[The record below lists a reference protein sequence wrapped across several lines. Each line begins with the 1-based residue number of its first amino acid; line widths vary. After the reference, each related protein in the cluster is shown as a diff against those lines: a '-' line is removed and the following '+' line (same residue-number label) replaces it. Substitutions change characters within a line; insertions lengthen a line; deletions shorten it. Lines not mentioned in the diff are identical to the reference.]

1 MPNSKLTSQAK
12 LGLVGWGQ
20 GAHNSAVELM
30 EQSQAA
36 NPTSET
42 FLFNIYI
49 TQRVQYFPHSMRRLY
64 L

>member
-49 TQRVQYFPHSMRRLY
+49 EHTEKL
-64 L
+64 

>member
-12 LGLVGWGQ
+12 LALVGWGQ

-30 EQSQAA
+30 VQPQAA
-36 NPTSET
+36 NPTRET

-49 TQRVQYFPHSMRRLY
+49 TQRV
-64 L
+64 